1 MNLMRNT
8 KPELIDMIGALGV
21 VNTNLRDQLK
31 TIKEKLNDSEI
42 KQFEYAGVM
51 EQLRGI
57 LTQVEGEQIIINQR
71 IKTLESDNSKLINI
85 SDKMI
90 HLLEDELYTG

>member
-1 MNLMRNT
+1 MNLMRST
-8 KPELIDMIGALGV
+8 KPKLIDMIEALGI
-21 VNTNLRDQLK
+21 VNDNLRDQLK

-57 LTQVEGEQIIINQR
+57 LKQVEGEQIIINLR
-71 IKTLESDNSKLINI
+71 IKTLESDNSSLISI
-85 SDKMI
+85 
-90 HLLEDELYTG
+90 LERVVND